1 MGALGKLFSEV
12 VENIDMKPVEGVI
25 ATGGNWV
32 QAIRF
37 AVLPQVLSNFVSY
50 GLLRFEI
57 NVRGAAVMGFVGAGG
72 IGQDLIE
79 AIRKFYYSDVSA
91 ILVLLICHR
100 GRDRPRHRAHTPRPH
115 RPGYPKMN
123 ATAQPARTMREI
135 ALADQPGLMARHPE
149 VFRPDYAHRIVVI
162 GTVAA
167 LLAVFFGGLAILD
180 ISWVRVANGMG
191 RLGHFVE
198 LMVPPAFGTLA
209 KLQVYLWSL
218 AETLAIAF
226 LGTLLA
232 ATLALPF
239 GFMAASNVIPGWV
252 FRFVTRRFLDTVRSV
267 DTLIWALIW
276 INVVGLGPFAGI
288 LAIMT
293 SDFGAFGKLFSEA
306 IEAAD
311 GKAVEGVTSAG
322 GHRVHSRPLRPAAA
336 GAARLRQPDPL
347 LFRIQYPLG
356 HHHRHRRRRRY
367 RHAPL
372 RADQGARMAVTSRS
386 WCCWSWLPSPPST
399 RSRPRLRFAIIGQPG
414 GQH

>member
-1 MGALGKLFSEV
+1 
-12 VENIDMKPVEGVI
+12 
-25 ATGGNWV
+25 
-32 QAIRF
+32 
-37 AVLPQVLSNFVSY
+37 
-50 GLLRFEI
+50 
-57 NVRGAAVMGFVGAGG
+57 
-72 IGQDLIE
+72 
-79 AIRKFYYSDVSA
+79 
-91 ILVLLICHR
+91 
-100 GRDRPRHRAHTPRPH
+100 
-115 RPGYPKMN
+115 MN
-123 ATAQPARTMREI
+123 ATTQHARTMREI

-191 RLGHFVE
+191 RLGQFVE

-239 GFMAASNVIPGWV
+239 GFMAANNVIPGWV

-293 SDFGAFGKLFSEA
+293 SDFGAFGK
-306 IEAAD
+306 
-311 GKAVEGVTSAG
+311 
-322 GHRVHSRPLRPAAA
+322 R
-336 GAARLRQPDPL
+336 AREL
-347 LFRIQYPLG
+347 
-356 HHHRHRRRRRY
+356 
-367 RHAPL
+367 
-372 RADQGARMAVTSRS
+372 
-386 WCCWSWLPSPPST
+386 
-399 RSRPRLRFAIIGQPG
+399 
-414 GQH
+414 